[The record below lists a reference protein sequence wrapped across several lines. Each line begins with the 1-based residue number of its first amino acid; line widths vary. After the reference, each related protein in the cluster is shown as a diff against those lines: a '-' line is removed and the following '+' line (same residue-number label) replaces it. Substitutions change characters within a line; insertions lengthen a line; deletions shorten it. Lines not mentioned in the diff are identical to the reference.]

1 MGQASF
7 RRKKAEWDFRQK
19 TNYWLTRIMRLASS
33 SIKWDGLPE
42 YIDTVR
48 MENILNRSGSVIIGY
63 DEYLDKYFMA
73 SNASV
78 GNIDI
83 DGYPI
88 DRRGIFANDK
98 MVHFTP
104 ETSVI
109 IYNNSMRMSD
119 YWIFRLIAQEM
130 ADYDN
135 AIKINMN
142 TQKTMP
148 IIPTTQE
155 QQLSIENAYN
165 DMQNNIPYALV
176 ERNGFDVEGFKNALL
191 FDNRKSFTADLMIG
205 VEREMWNRCLTFIG
219 VNNVNVEKKER
230 VNVQETTSNLDEIL
244 FMRRD
249 RLNSR
254 NFAGVK
260 MKQLWG
266 WDVKASYYSDGEGGI
281 SLYGGLYNSGSDD
294 SGTDVPNIASNL

>member
-7 RRKKAEWDFRQK
+7 KRKKAEWLFNQK
-19 TNYWLTRIMRLASS
+19 YNYWLTRILRLASS
-33 SIKWDGLPE
+33 SIKWEGLPD

-48 MENILNRSGSVIIGY
+48 LENILNRSGSAIIGY
-63 DEYLDKYFMA
+63 DEYLDRYFMA

-83 DGYPI
+83 NGYPM
-88 DRRGIFANDK
+88 DRKGIFANGQN
-98 MVHFTP
+98 VNFTP

-109 IYNNSMRMSD
+109 IYNNSMRMAD
-119 YWIFRLIAQEM
+119 LWIFQLIAYEM
-130 ADYDN
+130 ADYDS
-135 AIKINMN
+135 AIKVNMN
-142 TQKTMP
+142 SQKTMP

-165 DMQNNIPYALV
+165 DLQNNLPYALV
-176 ERNGFDVEGFKNALL
+176 ERNGFDVEGFKNALV
-191 FDNRKSFTADLMIG
+191 FDNRKSFTSDLMIG

-244 FMRRD
+244 YMRRD
-249 RLNSR
+249 RLNAR
-254 NFAGVK
+254 EFAGK
-260 MKQLWG
+260 QMKELWG
-266 WDVKASYYSDGEGGI
+266 WNVKVSYYSEGSGKQDG
-281 SLYGGLYNSGSDD
+281 SLYYTGEDD
-294 SGTDVPNIASNL
+294 SGTNLPELAGNL